1 MSIIRRCIAPLAVCI
16 ATLVP
21 SLAAAQEVSVSGAY
35 DRLYGTSFSSQGGLA
50 ALRAQAAARTRGL
63 YTVRELRFIDVI
75 AYDTAGTSPL
85 YLVAEGR
92 MIPIFDPGPWT
103 PPSRGFRPRGGH
115 TIDVAATLARHGID
129 PSHARFG
136 LSVDGVMMS
145 AQNTH
150 TLRGARGG
158 EFLLAYNGGG
168 LDHEDADAN
177 EPLLRCRGGA
187 RFEAPGVYA
196 PPPVVTLPSAEE
208 ELPMER
214 PLLRRHI
221 LRRMRALR
229 PFARYPR

>member
-50 ALRAQAAARTRGL
+50 ALRAQAAAHTRAQ

-115 TIDVAATLARHGID
+115 TIDVAATLAQHGID

-168 LDHEDADAN
+168 IHYEDADAN
-177 EPLLRCRGGA
+177 EPLLRCRGGG
-187 RFEAPGVYA
+187 RFAA
-196 PPPVVTLPSAEE
+196 PPVVTLPSIEE
-208 ELPMER
+208 EVPMER
-214 PLLRRHI
+214 PLLRRQI